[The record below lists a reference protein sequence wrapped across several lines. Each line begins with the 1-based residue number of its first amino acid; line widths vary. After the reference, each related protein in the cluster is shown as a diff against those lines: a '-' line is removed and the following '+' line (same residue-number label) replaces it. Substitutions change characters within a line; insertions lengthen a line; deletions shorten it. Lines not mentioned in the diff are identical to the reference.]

1 MSMLDILKKL
11 DNIESKKSLTESTL
25 TECPPEMGMASQSS
39 GPASLNISAG
49 SASEMAQIIKT
60 LMSLNQNSAAPVVDM
75 NPEYE
80 GAMGGIPGAIAGGAM
95 GGIPGAIAGGAIGDK
110 LSGNENEE
118 WDNTPEEKYQDHKY
132 MTKDLSGGIN
142 REKKMYKP
150 AAKGDNPMAAE
161 SIKDRL
167 YRALNEKKS
176 KKLKEKPN
184 EGNEFSGALAQ
195 AKKMGKNEFEVDG
208 KKYKVKEAAKPDFL
222 DMDKDG
228 NKKEP
233 MKKAVADKKK
243 APFKK

>member
-11 DNIESKKSLTESTL
+11 DNIESKKSLNESAL
-25 TECPPEMGMASQSS
+25 TECPPEMGMAAPSS

-49 SASEMAQIIKT
+49 NASEMAQILKA
-60 LMSLNQNSAAPVVDM
+60 LMSIDHGSSGPVIDM
-75 NPEYE
+75 NPEAE
-80 GAMGGIPGAIAGGAM
+80 GAMGGIAGAALGGAM

-110 LSGNENEE
+110 LSGKEKAVDE

-142 REKKMYKP
+142 RQKKMYKP
-150 AAKGDNPMAAE
+150 AAKGDNPMAVE

-167 YRALNEKKS
+167 YRALNEKKAKPDFLDMDKDGN
-176 KKLKEKPN
+176 KKEPMKKALKDK
-184 EGNEFSGALAQ
+184 
-195 AKKMGKNEFEVDG
+195 
-208 KKYKVKEAAKPDFL
+208 KVKEAAKPDFL